1 MDTEADL
8 ETLIAQKDHVN
19 VLRYLRIHQL
29 RDPSLA
35 VQHGQAALKQRSLSD
50 VTRLAIYEQVA
61 LAAIDLQDHAL
72 SEECLSKL
80 REMGV
85 TKDSV
90 RFRLLLARCLEAS
103 DDPTA
108 ASQVYDALLKE
119 NPANS
124 VALKRKYCI
133 LKSQVGQEIATVAAL
148 NEYLQ
153 NNYSDPA
160 AWSEMAKLRMEQGD
174 FAKAI
179 YAWEEVLLSAP
190 TDPFVHVSIA
200 ECYTTAGGLENLEQA
215 RKHFCQAIELDASY
229 RRAHFGLVVAANA
242 YLEAANNA
250 SKKQQVDDF
259 EVEVAKELV
268 KFGAEQ
274 AIQAYKGTTMKIPV
288 QSLMQEYSG
297 ARFVAEPK

>member
-1 MDTEADL
+1 MDTDADL

-19 VLRYLRIHQL
+19 VLRYVRVHQL
-29 RDPSLA
+29 RDPSLV
-35 VQHGQAALKQRSLSD
+35 VQHGQAALKQRWHDD

-61 LAAIDLQDHAL
+61 LAALDLQDHTL

-85 TKDSV
+85 EKDSV
-90 RFRLLLARCLEAS
+90 RFRLLLARCMEAL
-103 DDPTA
+103 DDA
-108 ASQVYDALLKE
+108 AAATQMYDALLKE

-124 VALKRKYCI
+124 CALKRKYCI
-133 LKSQVGQEIATVAAL
+133 LKSQVGQDIAATAAL

-153 NNYSDPA
+153 NNYSDTA
-160 AWSEMAKLRMEQGD
+160 AWCEMAKLRMEQGD

-190 TDPFVHVSIA
+190 TDPFVQASIA
-200 ECYTTAGGLENLEQA
+200 ECYTTVGGIENLEQA
-215 RKHFCQAIELDASY
+215 RKHFCQALELDATY
-229 RRAHFGLVVAANA
+229 RRAQFGLVVAANA
-242 YLEAANNA
+242 YLEAAGSA

-259 EVEVAKELV
+259 EVQVAKELV

-274 AIQAYKGTTMKIPV
+274 LIQTYKGTKIMVTAV
-288 QSLMQEYSG
+288 QSLMQEYTE
-297 ARFVAEPK
+297 ALE

>member
-8 ETLIAQKDHVN
+8 ETLVAQKDHVN
-19 VLRYLRIHQL
+19 VLRYLRVHQL

-35 VQHGQAALKQRSLSD
+35 VRHGQAALKQRSLND
-50 VTRLAIYEQVA
+50 VTRLAIYEQLA
-61 LAAIDLQDHAL
+61 LAALDLQDHTLAD
-72 SEECLSKL
+72 ECLSKL
-80 REMGV
+80 REKGV
-85 TKDSV
+85 EKDSV
-90 RFRLLLARCLEAS
+90 RFRLLLGRCLEAS
-103 DDPTA
+103 GDTA
-108 ASQVYDALLKE
+108 GASQLYDALLKE

-133 LKSQVGQEIATVAAL
+133 LKSQVGQEVATVAAL

-153 NNYSDPA
+153 NNYSDPS

-200 ECYTTAGGLENLEQA
+200 ECYTTVGGLDNLEQA
-215 RKHFCQAIELDASY
+215 RKHFCQALELDASY
-229 RRAHFGLVVAANA
+229 RRAQFGLVVAANA
-242 YLEAANNA
+242 YLEAASSA
-250 SKKQQVDDF
+250 SRKQQVDEF
-259 EVEVAKELV
+259 EVQVAKELV

-274 AIQAYKGTTMKIPV
+274 VIQTYNGTSMHAAV
-288 QSLMQEYSG
+288 QCLMQEYT
-297 ARFVAEPK
+297 EDLK